1 MQKVK
6 KAQNVKD
13 IYCVSP
19 PVIIDRENNWVLYQ
33 CQLPDYEMLPLYLI
47 VHNNKVVCGIMN
59 KMYLA
64 VIERDNTH
72 DVEKIGKLSPKA
84 TISGI
89 STTIQYYN
97 AKKTP
102 PNPHLDFSYKTQSWA
117 ASLLPKKIWDY
128 LKAHKIIL

>member
-6 KAQNVKD
+6 KAQNVTE

-19 PVIIDRENNWVLYQ
+19 PVMIDRENNWVLYQ
-33 CQLPDYEMLPLYLI
+33 CQLPDYEKLPLYLI
-47 VHNNKVVCGIMN
+47 VHNNKVVCGVMG

-72 DVEKIGKLSPKA
+72 AVEKIGKLSPKA

-89 STTIQYYN
+89 STTIQYFR

-102 PNPHLDFSYKTQSWA
+102 PNPHLDFTHKMPSWA